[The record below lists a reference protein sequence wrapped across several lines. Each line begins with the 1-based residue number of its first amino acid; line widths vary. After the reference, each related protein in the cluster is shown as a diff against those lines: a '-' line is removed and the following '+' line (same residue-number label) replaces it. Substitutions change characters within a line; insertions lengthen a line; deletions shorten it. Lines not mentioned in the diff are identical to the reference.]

1 MGNVPSMGG
10 MGNLGSVNMN
20 ANTIGGLGAGGSM
33 LGGAGGGLMGP
44 PVIPQSIQRPERD
57 QIMQRERSSSLH
69 AREQSIPPAS
79 AAPFMGQ
86 SLDNASVQGLGNM
99 AGGMGGMPRQ
109 QSQPPI
115 NAHQQSPARQIP
127 SGHRSP
133 MPLVRKAGEI
143 PATPALSG
151 TPNPAA
157 PHPGAAAV
165 PKLPPHLA
173 GLNPAVTKIS
183 LIPYTV
189 KVEDPVTLL
198 TPSEITMLKEIM
210 KRDTAYDALHR
221 TKQARMAQEL
231 RTHGPASRSAWWE
244 RDHVPTMGMN
254 RRPERFDVR
263 YPRAPNADRGSNIN
277 SRKKGVRR
285 EGIRIPRKLPPQL
298 ANRPEQLV
306 PIRLEFDV
314 EHHKMRETFVWNL
327 NDPVIT
333 PEHFAQ
339 TLIEDYALP
348 QSYHGVI
355 TRAIQEQLSDFK
367 AHIARLLEDDD
378 LTMVDR
384 GSLDDED
391 VKWWESWRKRSRQE
405 SAFTRSISLRNQRK
419 RRKVTSVTVEESDA
433 FETDKEIPHIVD
445 EIEIDEKTVH
455 EDLRILIKLDIIVGS
470 MKLDDQF
477 EWDLENVD
485 ASPEQFADIYVKELG
500 LGGEFK
506 TAIAHCIREQV
517 QIYQK
522 SLFLVGHPSDGST
535 VQDDDL
541 RMSFL
546 PSLASGARAMDQV
559 PSFTPLLNYLSDG
572 EIERSEKEREK
583 ELTKR
588 RKRNTRGR
596 RGIALPDREPNRTYR
611 TPALG
616 FPELDAATL
625 ALAAANAPTTSRRA
639 AAAAAS
645 LTIANMVA
653 SENGTSVMPLQL
665 PPQQIISTAVTT
677 GKEKKPKGLFKA
689 PSYPSSVLRPRA
701 QVTAPTPST
710 AVESTSMLP
719 PSFLDTEA
727 PASSVSIP
735 APDSR
740 AVAKKAKELERE
752 AKEKEFVD
760 GQHANVINGVW
771 HCSNCGC
778 PDSVA
783 IGRRKGPLGDKSQC
797 GTCGKFWHR
806 HRRPRPVTYNQDP
819 DYHLSLRRETEQVK
833 TGVKRKG
840 RAPNSQV
847 AADGQDTPSR
857 QKLDLFVDI
866 STRLPVPASEDDR
879 AMSPVSTASSDTE
892 APLAQRVT
900 KVNGANH
907 AGVASSSGTPPPTSN
922 GIVRPK
928 SPRESSAPLPNGSYV
943 SVFPLRPGS
952 Y

>member
-1 MGNVPSMGG
+1 MGNVPSIGG
-10 MGNLGSVNMN
+10 MGSLGPVNMN

-57 QIMQRERSSSLH
+57 QMMQRERSSSLH
-69 AREQSIPPAS
+69 GREQSMPPAS
-79 AAPFMGQ
+79 AVPFMGQ
-86 SLDNASVQGLGNM
+86 GLDNSSVQGLGNM
-99 AGGMGGMPRQ
+99 AGGIGGMPRQ

-115 NAHQQSPARQIP
+115 NPHQQSPARQIP
-127 SGHRSP
+127 PGHRSP
-133 MPLVRKAGEI
+133 MPLVRKAGE
-143 PATPALSG
+143 TPAAPALPG
-151 TPNPAA
+151 TPNAAA
-157 PHPGAAAV
+157 PHAGASAV

-173 GLNPAVTKIS
+173 VLNPAVTKIS
-183 LIPYTV
+183 YIPYTV
-189 KVEDPVTLL
+189 KVEDPVKLL
-198 TPSEITMLKEIM
+198 TPSEITTLKEIM

-231 RTHGPASRSAWWE
+231 RTLGPASRSAWWE

-263 YPRAPNADRGSNIN
+263 YPRAPNADRGSNTN

-367 AHIARLLEDDD
+367 AHIASLLEDDD

-391 VKWWESWRKRSRQE
+391 VKWWESWRKRSRHE
-405 SAFTRSISLRNQRK
+405 STFTRSISSRNERK
-419 RRKVTSVTVEESDA
+419 RRKVASVKIEESDA
-433 FETDKEIPHIVD
+433 FETDKEKPHTAD
-445 EIEIDEKTVH
+445 EIEVDEKTVH

-485 ASPEQFADIYVKELG
+485 ASPEQFADVYAKELG

-506 TAIAHCIREQV
+506 TAIAHCIREQI

-522 SLFLVGHPSDGST
+522 SLFLVGHPSDGSN

-559 PSFTPLLNYLSDG
+559 QLFTPLLNYLSDG

-611 TPALG
+611 TPAIG

-625 ALAAANAPTTSRRA
+625 ALAAANAPTSRRA

-653 SENGTSVMPLQL
+653 SENGTSIMPLQL
-665 PPQQIISTAVTT
+665 PPQQIISTTVAP

-719 PSFLDTEA
+719 SSFLDSEA
-727 PASSVSIP
+727 PVSSVSIP

-778 PDSVA
+778 PESVA

-819 DYHLSLRRETEQVK
+819 DYHLSQRRETEQVK
-833 TGVKRKG
+833 IGVKRKG

-847 AADGQDTPSR
+847 AADGQDTLSR
-857 QKLDLFVDI
+857 QKSDLSVDI
-866 STRLPVPASEDDR
+866 SARLPVASEDDR

-907 AGVASSSGTPPPTSN
+907 AGLASSSGTPPPASN
-922 GIVRPK
+922 GIARPT
-928 SPRESSAPLPNGSYV
+928 SPRESSAPISNGSYV
-943 SVFPLRPGS
+943 SIFPLRPGS